1 MSCLKFPNQG
11 CLDAEEWQ
19 LRCVFPLLLFQN
31 GSVANEE
38 YQNQQ
43 DFNINFYKMADMI
56 NEEISAWEIMFWR
69 GVSNPQSGEKYDY
82 SNETYTL

>member
-1 MSCLKFPNQG
+1 MF
-11 CLDAEEWQ
+11 
-19 LRCVFPLLLFQN
+19 FPLLLLQN

-38 YQNQQ
+38 SQNQQ
-43 DFNINFYKMADMI
+43 GFNINFYKMADMI
-56 NEEISAWEIMFWR
+56 NEEISAWDIMFWR